1 MKHNLLYLFTF
12 ILFVFQSYATKF
24 ESNNHLKHSPNNEL
38 KKIIQELDE
47 EIRNIQDSYKTQRGC
62 TEFELNKTIRL
73 LNNTINIEQQVS
85 LLIRKEQLRE
95 KLKTLINS
103 ETSAISKV
111 RYLKGLSI
119 IKILYEKVL
128 ALDHHFASI
137 ATFNE
142 INKISNPNYYPE
154 FNSVKDLIKLGSN
167 KKEGLD
173 LTSLLGENIYANMA
187 NVLVG
192 LFNSNVPKA
201 EKQAEL
207 TKIECIMD
215 FTLRMHQ
222 DLNTIYF
229 ETSFLQK
236 SNDKIKA
243 DLEQLFVDFTKPINY
258 NVSLPAC
265 RNRDDWD
272 SVHEKLQDYLT
283 ILTELINDGS
293 KQYKVHKMQIN
304 LEFPIDRL
312 LQFITQYNNFIDQ
325 GGKFYEKFKIILDSY
340 ENENQC
346 QSSLPPEYGKLK
358 SDINIAIEKFNTAY
372 KPVEINGSKMKEIL
386 YGISEYD

>member
-1 MKHNLLYLFTF
+1 MKRNLIYLFTL
-12 ILFVFQSYATKF
+12 LFHVFHSQAALF
-24 ESNNHLKHSPNNEL
+24 EADHLLKIKPEKEL
-38 KKIIQELDE
+38 ETIIQELNA
-47 EIRNIQDSYKTQRGC
+47 EISAIENYYKCQRNRTELELKKTS
-62 TEFELNKTIRL
+62 IL
-73 LNNTINIEQQVS
+73 LKSKRSLKRQVA
-85 LLIRKEQLRE
+85 LLIQKEHLQEQL
-95 KLKTLINS
+95 KILINS
-103 ETSAISKV
+103 EAADISKI

-142 INKISNPNYYPE
+142 INKISNPNHYPE
-154 FNSVKDLIKLGSN
+154 FAGIKELIKQGGN

-173 LTSLLGENIYANMA
+173 LTSLLGENIYTNMA

-192 LFNSNVPKA
+192 LFNSNVPKV
-201 EKQAEL
+201 KKKAEL
-207 TKIECIMD
+207 QKVECIMD

-229 ETSFLQK
+229 ETAFLQK
-236 SNDKIKA
+236 SNDKIKV
-243 DLEQLFVDFTKPINY
+243 DLEQLFVDFTKPIKY
-258 NVSLPAC
+258 NTSLQVC
-265 RNRDDWD
+265 RNKDDWD
-272 SVHEKLQDYLT
+272 SVHEKLQSYLY
-283 ILTELINDGS
+283 ILSELIQNGS
-293 KQYKVHKMQIN
+293 KAHNVHKMQIN

-312 LQFITQYNNFIDQ
+312 LQFIIQYNNYIDQ

-340 ENENQC
+340 ENESQC
-346 QSSLPPEYGKLK
+346 QSSLPPEYSKLK

>member
-1 MKHNLLYLFTF
+1 M
-12 ILFVFQSYATKF
+12 
-24 ESNNHLKHSPNNEL
+24 
-38 KKIIQELDE
+38 KKIILQISIFLLVVIKSSASHLHPYKAFIDPTNNEIETIVKALNTEIIRIQKHYSAIREGTELALQKAT
-47 EIRNIQDSYKTQRGC
+47 IALKTSRNT
-62 TEFELNKTIRL
+62 TEQVQL
-73 LNNTINIEQQVS
+73 LV
-85 LLIRKEQLRE
+85 RKEELRE
-95 KLKTLINS
+95 KLETLNNG
-103 ETSAISKV
+103 ETAAISKV

-142 INKISNPNYYPE
+142 INKISNPNHYPE
-154 FNSVKDLIKLGSN
+154 FNAVKELIKQGSN

-173 LTSLLGENIYANMA
+173 LTSLLGENVYANMA
-187 NVLVG
+187 NVIVG

-201 EKQAEL
+201 DKQSEL
-207 TKIECIMD
+207 IKVECIMD

-229 ETSFLQK
+229 ETNFLQK

-258 NVSLPAC
+258 NISLQVC
-265 RNRDDWD
+265 RNKDDWD
-272 SVHEKLQDYLT
+272 SVHENLQSFLDD
-283 ILTELINDGS
+283 LTELISDGS

-340 ENENQC
+340 ENESQC
-346 QSSLPPEYGKLK
+346 QSSLPPEYSKLK

-386 YGISEYD
+386 YGINEYD